1 MNLAKLGRIARG
13 ASRTMACVAVF
24 AAVLVAAPSARAH
37 GGVSIG
43 IGFGFPAFIGAP
55 VYAPPVYYVPPPV
68 YYSAPYCWLLWTATA
83 IQASLSPG
91 TSLSSLLLLLLIPP
105 CTPWPARL
113 TSPHPF
119 RQRGNRHDEMIQ
131 CREGLRLHRSGWWRK
146 GRIRPH
152 LGSRTIRAHGPQ

>member
-91 TSLSSLLLLLLIPP
+91 TSLLSLLLLLLIPP

-113 TSPHPF
+113 AFPHPF
-119 RQRGNRHDEMIQ
+119 RQRGNRHGEMIQ